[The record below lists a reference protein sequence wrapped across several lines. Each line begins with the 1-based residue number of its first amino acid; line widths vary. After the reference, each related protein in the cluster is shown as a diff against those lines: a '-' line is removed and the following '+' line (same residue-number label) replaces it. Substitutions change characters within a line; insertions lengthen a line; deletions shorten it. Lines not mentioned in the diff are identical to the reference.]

1 MMKNVLTKTV
11 LTLALAAA
19 AGVPAALA
27 KPKKPKHSAE
37 HVAAVKKCNDDYA
50 AAKTAASKLKGKE
63 RKDALAKAKADHVQ
77 CLKNVPNP

>member
-1 MMKNVLTKTV
+1 MMKNVLTRTV

-37 HVAAVKKCNDDYA
+37 HVAAVKKCNEDEA
-50 AAKTAASKLKGKE
+50 SALKSAKGLKGKE
-63 RKDALAKAKADHVQ
+63 RKDAQAKARQDHKQ
-77 CLKNVPNP
+77 CIAAAPQ